1 MIKDFD
7 AVKLQLEELA
17 PIINSFSS
25 EAVQLKIVELILSG
39 QMKSDELL
47 NQENNETDSDALRPK
62 AKKKRTK
69 KTPVRSKDSGAP
81 RPTQKRSPGDGAPA
95 TLDKLVE
102 NGFFKQKRT
111 IKDIIDHC
119 EMNMARKFKQNE
131 FSGKLARLVRS
142 ETLTR
147 TKNEDGLYEYVSK

>member
-1 MIKDFD
+1 MIKDFED
-7 AVKLQLEELA
+7 VKKQLEELA

-39 QMKSDELL
+39 KKESEAPISGEE
-47 NQENNETDSDALRPK
+47 QEVPPPKPK
-62 AKKKRTK
+62 AKKKRAK
-69 KTPVRSKDSGAP
+69 KAQAKSKEGGAARTTP
-81 RPTQKRSPGDGAPA
+81 KRSQGDGAPA
-95 TLDKLVE
+95 TLEKLVA
-102 NGFFKQKRT
+102 NGFFEQKRT

-119 EMNMARKFKQNE
+119 ETNLARKFKQNE